1 MYSSG
6 MFRRVCLMAAVLM
19 TAAAAGCARPAALFS
34 LDNARAHVEMLAGT
48 IGSRPAGTPE
58 NARARQYIID
68 QLRLFGFDVRVQE
81 TDARRPELGL
91 TAHVAN
97 IIGVKAGADRGAMA
111 LVSHYD
117 SVPEAPGAADD
128 AFGVAV
134 SLEAARVLGARTS
147 RRHSLMVLVTDAEE
161 AGLMGAAGL
170 TADREVMERVQAYV
184 NVEAV
189 GSSGTAMLFET
200 GPGNSWIVKPWAR
213 KAPHPAGASYALEI
227 YRRLPN
233 DTDFSILKRYD
244 IPGLNFAPIGDSYAY
259 HTARDTPDRLADAT
273 LRRSGENVVTT
284 MEALDAMD
292 LTARSASDATYFDI
306 GQASG
311 MSWGPVVAWLLALAA
326 LTCGVLAWFKV
337 LAASVRYLGLWR
349 WVLDLA
355 WTLLGTALV
364 IASMIAVT
372 WALRET
378 RTVYHPW
385 YAHPRRLFLLLAS
398 IGILAAWLAMRAGA
412 WLPSRAHAPR
422 HPMLVWSLTLP
433 VWIALCGFCASI
445 APAAGF
451 LWSLPLLVAGMGLLA
466 VPVSVVPAI
475 RAVSVVVFAVA
486 GTLWVRPTIDLLQFM
501 VAVMGRLPIITPVFA
516 YATLVTACAAMVAP
530 PFIAS
535 TAAVRPTVRS
545 PLVTAALFV
554 VTVATAALAYAA
566 PAYTPAAPQRRHARV
581 LVEPVATLATYE
593 VASLEPGLDLDPS
606 APSGWYRVTDA
617 PAGSIPWGQL
627 VSPFVFRTTAAPPGP
642 PPAVIANFALTPVA
656 AGTELSMT
664 IVPQA
669 PGLTASFVLP
679 SGIQAARSN
688 LPGIVSRGRWRARF
702 IAVPADGLTWRAS
715 FPKGKDA
722 TLGDTRAV
730 VYSSRYPGGSGW
742 QSLPPWLPQEHTV
755 WSLSIGWVL
764 APPAVI
770 APVPPLR

>member
-1 MYSSG
+1 MTTA
-6 MFRRVCLMAAVLM
+6 LAA
-19 TAAAAGCARPAALFS
+19 CARPAALFS

-48 IGSRPAGTPE
+48 IGSRAAGTPE
-58 NARARQYIID
+58 NARARQYVID
-68 QLRLFGFDVRVQE
+68 QLRLFGYDVRVQE

-97 IIGVKAGADRGAMA
+97 IIGVKAGAERGAMA

-134 SLEAARVLGARTS
+134 SLEAARVLGAKTN
-147 RRHSLMVLVTDAEE
+147 RRHSVMVLVTDAEE

-189 GSSGTAMLFET
+189 GSSGTALLFET

-213 KAPHPAGASYALEI
+213 RAPHPAGASYALEI

-259 HTARDTPDRLADAT
+259 HTARDTPDRLANAT

-292 LTARSASDATYFDI
+292 LTARSTSDATYFDM
-306 GQASG
+306 GQTSAAT
-311 MSWGPVVAWLLALAA
+311 WGPVTAWLIALAA
-326 LTCGVLAWFKV
+326 LVCGVLAWFKV

-349 WVLDLA
+349 WLLDLVWA
-355 WTLLGTALV
+355 LVGTALV
-364 IASMIAVT
+364 IGSMTAVT

-378 RTVYHPW
+378 RAVYHPW
-385 YAHPRRLFLLLAS
+385 YAHPGRLFLLLAS
-398 IGILAAWLAMRAGA
+398 IGILAGWVTMRAGA

-422 HPMLVWSLTLP
+422 HPMLVWSLALP
-433 VWIALCGFCASI
+433 AWIALCGIGASM

-451 LWSLPLLVAGMGLLA
+451 LWSLPLLAAGAGLLLI
-466 VPVSVVPAI
+466 PVSVVPAV
-475 RAVSVVVFAVA
+475 RAVSVVVFAIA
-486 GTLWVRPTIDLLQFM
+486 GTLWLRPTVDVLYFL
-501 VAVMGRLPIITPVFA
+501 VALMGRLPVVTPVFA
-516 YATLVTACAAMVAP
+516 YAALLTACAAMMAP
-530 PFIAS
+530 PFIAA
-535 TAAVRPTVRS
+535 TAAVRPLLRS
-545 PLVTAALFV
+545 SLGTAVLFA
-554 VTVATAALAYAA
+554 VTVVTAALAYAA
-566 PAYTPAAPQRRHARV
+566 PGYTPAAPLRRHARV
-581 LVEPVATLATYE
+581 LVEPGSTQAVYE
-593 VASLEPGLDLDPS
+593 VASLEPGLDLDPT

-617 PAGSIPWGQL
+617 PTGSVSWGRL
-627 VSPFVFRTTAAPPGP
+627 VSPFVFRTTAPSPGAAP
-642 PPAVIANFALTPVA
+642 AAITNFALTPVA
-656 AGTELSMT
+656 AGTELAMT
-664 IVPQA
+664 IVPQT
-669 PGLTASFVLP
+669 PGLTVSFVLP
-679 SGIQAARSN
+679 AGVQPARTN
-688 LPGIVSRGRWRARF
+688 LPGRVSRERWRATF
-702 IAVPADGLTWRAS
+702 VAVPAEGITWRAS
-715 FPKGKDA
+715 FPKGHDA
-722 TLGDTRAV
+722 SLADTRAV

-742 QSLPPWLPQEHTV
+742 QGLPAWLPQEHSV
-755 WSLSIGWVL
+755 WSLTIGWAL
-764 APPAVI
+764 APSPAV